1 MATAQDGG
9 GWGCCSTEEGWML
22 RDRRSDLPFAAV
34 HAKIQRPVHRDG
46 LIART
51 RLLKALAATPERI
64 SLILVTAPAGYG
76 KTTALSQWA
85 GEDSREFAWVTV
97 DEADGD
103 PVRLAGHVALALHRI
118 QPLDPA
124 VFRALAVGDGPRHLT
139 ALGHLLTSLRNANR
153 RGVLVLDDVHEV
165 RNVAAMNFIRALA
178 AGLPAGFQLAV
189 GSRLMPGFGRLRSE
203 DRCADFG
210 VEYLAFTKEEARAV
224 LAQAGV
230 DASDDTVG
238 TLVRRTEGWPAGVYL
253 AARAI
258 RTASDPAVAARRLT
272 GDDPYILDYF
282 RDELLIREPPE
293 MVLFL
298 TRTAPLGQMSG
309 ALCDHVLGR
318 SGSTH
323 RLAEAARR
331 NLFVAPLDQ
340 RGEWYRYHGLVA
352 EMLLSEL
359 RQREP
364 GEESRVHRRAAD
376 WYEEQGQPE
385 KAIEHRL
392 AGGDTPAAARL
403 INRHASDFVAAGR
416 LQTVRRWLDALG
428 PDGLASYP
436 PLAIT
441 AAWMLALIGDVQG
454 AQSCLHAAQ
463 RGSFDGPLPDGS
475 SSLTSAITVL
485 QASLGALG
493 VDRMLVDAK
502 AATESEP
509 PGSPWF
515 PAAMATLGIAHA
527 LAGAADVAVKELG
540 LAARLGAEGRPPTAA
555 VTALAELSLL
565 AADRDDWPDAE
576 EKAGQAV
583 NLIETAGIEEH
594 LFSIL
599 GYVAAARTA
608 AHQGNHVAARHHA
621 GTVLRMNT
629 TFSPAVIPW
638 LSAQV
643 AIGFAEVFLEV
654 GDFAAAR
661 FRAEDAGRHLAGMLT
676 EGTLRHHL
684 RRVLAGLAREGG
696 HVRVPSA
703 MALSAAEMRVLQL
716 LPTHLT
722 LGQIGEEL
730 HISGNT
736 VKAHLVAI
744 RRKLQCSSRSEV
756 VARAR
761 DLGLLRS

>member
-1 MATAQDGG
+1 MAGNG
-9 GWGCCSTEEGWML
+9 
-22 RDRRSDLPFAAV
+22 RSELPFVAV
-34 HAKIQRPVHRDG
+34 EAKIQRPVHRGG

-51 RLLKALAATPERI
+51 RLLEALAATPERI
-64 SLILVTAPAGYG
+64 SLTMVTAPAGYG

-85 GEDSREFAWVTV
+85 AEDSREFAWVTV
-97 DEADGD
+97 DQADGD

-124 VFRALAVGDGPRHLT
+124 VFRALAVGEGSRHLT
-139 ALGHLLTSLRNANR
+139 ALGHLLTSLRNGNR
-153 RGVLVLDDVHEV
+153 RGVLVLDDVHEL
-165 RNVAAMNFIRALA
+165 RNVAAMTFIRALA

-189 GSRLMPGFGRLRSE
+189 GSRLMLGFGRLRSE
-203 DRCADFG
+203 DRCVEFG
-210 VEYLAFTKEEARAV
+210 VEDLAFTKEEVRAI
-224 LAQAGV
+224 LTYTGV
-230 DASDDTVG
+230 DFSDDTVG
-238 TLVRRTEGWPAGVYL
+238 ALVQRTEGWPAGVYL

-272 GDDPYILDYF
+272 GDDPYIADYF
-282 RDELLIREPPE
+282 RDELLLRESPE
-293 MVLFL
+293 TVRFL
-298 TRTAPLGQMSG
+298 IRTAPLDQLSG

-318 SGSTH
+318 TGSAH

-331 NLFVAPLDQ
+331 NLFVVPLDR
-340 RGEWYRYHGLVA
+340 RGEWYRYHCLVA

-359 RQREP
+359 RRREP

-392 AGGDTPAAARL
+392 AGGDTLAAARL
-403 INRHASDFVAAGR
+403 INRHAPDFVAAGR
-416 LQTVRRWLDALG
+416 LQTIRRWLDALG
-428 PDGLASYP
+428 QDGLVSYP

-441 AAWMLALIGDVQG
+441 AAWMLALIGDMPG
-454 AQSCLHAAQ
+454 AQSCLHAAE

-485 QASLGALG
+485 RASLGALG
-493 VDRMLVDAK
+493 VDRMLLDAK
-502 AATESEP
+502 AATEYEP

-515 PAAMATLGIAHA
+515 PAAMAALGIAHA
-527 LAGAADVAVKELG
+527 LSGAADVAVKELG

-555 VTALAELSLL
+555 VVALSELSLL
-565 AADRDDWPDAE
+565 AVDRDDWPDAE
-576 EKAGQAV
+576 QKAGQAV
-583 NLIETAGIEEH
+583 NLIEIAGIEEH

-599 GYVAAARTA
+599 GYVAAAR
-608 AHQGNHVAARHHA
+608 VAARQGNQVAARRHA
-621 GTVLRMNT
+621 GAVLRMNT

-643 AIGFAEVFLEV
+643 AIALAEIFLEL
-654 GDFAAAR
+654 GDLAAAR
-661 FRAEDAGRHLAGMLT
+661 FQAEEAGRHLDGLLT
-676 EGTLRHHL
+676 EGTLRQQL
-684 RRVLAGLAREGG
+684 SRVLARFAAEGG

-703 MALSAAEMRVLQL
+703 MALTRAEMRVLQL
-716 LPTHLT
+716 LPTHLS

-730 HISGNT
+730 HISRNT

-744 RRKLQCSSRSEV
+744 RRKLQCSTRDEV
-756 VARAR
+756 VTRGR
-761 DLGLLRS
+761 DLGLLRP